1 MSVTK
6 AYKVYGK
13 DGRRH
18 GHSFDESYLKTYK
31 IIYYIRPDSEDVEV
45 VIKANSYEDA
55 CIFAK
60 QFRSDSF
67 SVIEVKG
74 D

>member
-1 MSVTK
+1 M
-6 AYKVYGK
+6 
-13 DGRRH
+13 
-18 GHSFDESYLKTYK
+18 KTYK
-31 IIYYIRPDSEDVEV
+31 IIYYMRPDSEDVEI

-67 SVIEVKG
+67 SVVEVKG